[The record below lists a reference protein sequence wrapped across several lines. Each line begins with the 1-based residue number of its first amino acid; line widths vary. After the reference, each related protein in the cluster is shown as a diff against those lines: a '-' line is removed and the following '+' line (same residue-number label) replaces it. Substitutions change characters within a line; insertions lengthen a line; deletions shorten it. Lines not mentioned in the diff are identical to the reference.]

1 MLTENNDNKQVT
13 SNAGRVEVGH
23 PVLGA
28 DRLRP
33 GRRAS
38 TVVVAGRPRV
48 NVLKIFIFVSD
59 NDLDKLSIFPYM
71 KHSRWSFS

>member
-1 MLTENNDNKQVT
+1 MQHLFSLSIPYFKLIDNNDNKQVT
-13 SNAGRVEVGH
+13 GNAGRVEVGH

-38 TVVVAGRPRV
+38 TVVVASRPRV
-48 NVLKIFIFVSD
+48 NV
-59 NDLDKLSIFPYM
+59 
-71 KHSRWSFS
+71 